1 MRNLLI
7 LILVVTALALVRWL
21 VRDVARAVMGALK
34 GSGGSEQKTASGAAQ
49 TEANRLVKDPL
60 SGTYIDERVAVKDV
74 IDGQTVFFESN
85 ENRDAYRRQRD
96 SG

>member
-7 LILVVTALALVRWL
+7 LILVVTALALIRWL

-34 GSGGSEQKTASGAAQ
+34 GSDTSGQKTASGAGQ

-60 SGTYIDERVAVKDV
+60 SGTYIDERIAVKDI
-74 IDGQTVFFESN
+74 IDGETVFFEST
-85 ENRDAYRRQRD
+85 ENRDTYRRQR
-96 SG
+96 G